1 MPKSSIKTNER
12 ELASKVAEWFN
23 SVIQQRKYPFND
35 ATNEPGVKID
45 NKTRFGDIVLWRN
58 REAKDAFSYIE
69 LKPPFAAT
77 ENLETFRQKALELGI
92 RYAYTWDF
100 QTLNAYEIK
109 DNAVIHIG
117 SETTPVLN
125 QLNDWLR
132 GDVQVTIRKYVA
144 RICDELVRLHDT
156 GTFKKFNP
164 EKVYFINF
172 VRSTKE
178 KLSPKYES
186 FIKEASRSKAKR
198 DKISAYCARQGIAK
212 PTEEFKQ
219 LADQAVYGLIT
230 KIIFYLTI
238 QRYFKQLPDLYES
251 KDDDLGK
258 RISEA
263 FAKAREI
270 DWQAVFENDP
280 IEELGIPEDTFDDLR
295 EFFGELRAYHF
306 GELPEDVIGELFEEI
321 IDPDQRHSL
330 GQYFTRED
338 LVDLIIGTVV
348 HDPKGAYG
356 DPTCGS
362 GTFLVRLYD
371 RLRYLSNQRAE
382 HRELLNQ
389 IWGFDSGKF
398 PAELSTINLFRQK
411 VDDFENFPRIQCTDI
426 FDVFSGKTFDYPPAE
441 QGKYSNKVPL
451 AVPPFDGL
459 VGNFPFI
466 RQELIEKSIKGYKSF
481 LTKTLAKNYLST
493 YPTLFET
500 KPKVPIDPKN
510 ESSLEKAVQSKFLQL
525 KLSGQADIYAYI
537 YLHTATFLKSN
548 GAMAIITSNSWLDVA
563 YGSVLKEFFL
573 DHFKIKMIV
582 ASWAEPWF
590 EDAAVNT
597 VFTVLEKEENPDKRS
612 DNTVRFVKLKKKLT
626 ELIPF
631 TDLKLE
637 SQKRWQRIDDIVS
650 VIESAE
656 HQKNSKSVTSHIA
669 SYESD
674 DMRVRMIPQ
683 KFIHEELSQKGDL
696 DKWGKYL
703 RAPDVYFEI
712 LEKCKDKL
720 VPFKQ
725 IANVRWGIKTGINDF
740 FYLEPISEKEKQ
752 TSVKEPVAIY
762 KATKKGIAE
771 KIKVKNR
778 RNWIGEIES
787 EYLKRVINSPKQT
800 ESISIDEENLPNMIF
815 ICNKSKP
822 ELRKS
827 GHFGALNYIEW
838 GEKQRTDDEDNRPWP
853 NVPSVSGRRYWWSI
867 KEEGEYDFILPQF
880 YDKTFIVPE
889 IKNKAVA
896 TNNFFVISSLE
907 NQILKNS
914 AFLNSTLY
922 FLFIEGSARSNMG
935 EGVLTLYGPDIESTL
950 LLSDKIK
957 LKLQIGMRRGILP
970 IFDEVKQKDRMAL
983 DTAVLEALDLDPKEY
998 LPRIYDGLCEMVK
1011 DRLELPK
1018 MRKSQKKQTVKVS
1031 YDAIKASVI
1040 ADCLAGGVKRFPK
1053 DFYHPDLKDKKLP
1066 FDYDALE
1073 FESFPVTGRPL
1084 HYKEFFGR
1092 FEIEDSDGKKIHEA
1106 DSEEKAKFVC
1116 LLAKPDIFRIKV
1128 PVNNKIVKK
1137 LLHDYYQYIKNLRD
1151 QFIKDAGSKL
1161 HDWNL
1166 AERMAKEIL
1175 EEYGVVGN

>member
-12 ELASKVAEWFN
+12 ELAGKVAEWFN

-77 ENLETFRQKALELGI
+77 ENLETFRQKAIEYAV

-100 QTLNAYEIK
+100 QTLNAYEVK
-109 DNAVIHIG
+109 DHTVIHIG
-117 SETTPVLN
+117 SETTPVLY

-132 GDVQVTIRKYVA
+132 GDVQVTIRKYVV

-156 GTFKKFNP
+156 GTFTKFSP

-251 KDDDLGK
+251 NDDDLGK
-258 RISEA
+258 RISDA

-348 HDPKGAYG
+348 HEPKGIYG

-371 RLRYLSNQRAE
+371 RLRYLSNQRAK

-411 VDDFENFPRIQCTDI
+411 VDDFENFPRIQCSDI

-466 RQELIEKSIKGYKSF
+466 RQELIEKNVKGYKLF
-481 LTKTLAKNYLST
+481 LTKTLAKNYLSG
-493 YPTLFET
+493 YPALFET
-500 KPKVPIDPKN
+500 KPNVAIDPKN
-510 ESSLEKAVQSKFLQL
+510 GKSLDEAVQKKFLQL
-525 KLSGQADIYAYI
+525 KLSGQADIYTYI

-563 YGSVLKEFFL
+563 YGSVLKQFFL

-597 VFTVLEKEENPDKRS
+597 VFTVLEKEENPEKRAA
-612 DNTVRFVKLKKKLT
+612 NKVRFVKLKKKLT

-637 SQKRWQRIDDIVS
+637 SQKRWRRIDDIVS

-656 HQKNSKSVTSHIA
+656 HQKNARSVTDKITSF
-669 SYESD
+669 END

-683 KFIHEELSQKGDL
+683 QFIYEELSQKGDL

-712 LEKCKDKL
+712 LEKCNDTL
-720 VPFKQ
+720 VPLKQ
-725 IANVRWGIKTGINDF
+725 IADVRFGIKTGVNEF
-740 FYLEPISEKEKQ
+740 FYLEIVERSGA
-752 TSVKEPVAIY
+752 SFY
-762 KATKKGIAE
+762 C
-771 KIKVKNR
+771 
-778 RNWIGEIES
+778 RNDRGWEGLIES
-787 EYLKRVINSPKQT
+787 KYLRKVIKSPK
-800 ESISIDEENLPNMIF
+800 EADSIVIDPDKLKYSIF
-815 ICNKSKP
+815 ICDKSKS
-822 ELRKS
+822 ELKKL
-827 GHFGALNYIEW
+827 GDTHALKYIEW
-838 GEKQRTDDEDNRPWP
+838 GEKQKTEDGISWP
-853 NVPSVSGRRYWWSI
+853 DVPSVSGRKNWWYLGR
-867 KEEGEYDFILPQF
+867 EDF
-880 YDKTFIVPE
+880 PE
-889 IKNKAVA
+889 IIYPCGIGDVFKVFDNS
-896 TNNFFVISSLE
+896 IR
-907 NQILKNS
+907 ILNDKRLYEVYSKQEYLNLL
-914 AFLNSTLY
+914 LNSTLNA
-922 FLFIEGSARSNMG
+922 FFIEANSRISLGDGLVDLTVYEVEENPVVEPKLFHVDKDLKKEFSKLSNR
-935 EGVLTLYGPDIESTL
+935 
-950 LLSDKIK
+950 KIK
-957 LKLQIGMRRGILP
+957 P
-970 IFDEVKQKDRMAL
+970 IFEEVKQKDRVAL
-983 DTAVLEALDLDPKEY
+983 DTSVLEALDLDPKEY
-998 LPRIYDGLCEMVK
+998 LPRIYDGLCEMVR

-1031 YDAIKASVI
+1031 YDTIKTSVI
-1040 ADCLAGGVKRFPK
+1040 ADCLAEGVKQFPK

-1066 FDYDALE
+1066 FDYDSLE
-1073 FESFPVTGRPL
+1073 FETFPTTGRPL
-1084 HYKEFFGR
+1084 HYKEFFGK
-1092 FEIEDSDGKKIHEA
+1092 FELEDSDGKKIFEA
-1106 DSEEKAKFVC
+1106 DHEEKAEFVC

-1128 PVNNKIVKK
+1128 PVNNKVIKK
-1137 LLHDYYQYIKNLRD
+1137 LLHDYHQYIKNLSD
-1151 QFIKDAGSKL
+1151 QLIKDAGSKL

-1175 EEYGVVGN
+1175 EEYGV

>member
-12 ELASKVAEWFN
+12 ELAGKVAEWFN
-23 SVIQQRKYPFND
+23 SVIQQRKYPFTD

-45 NKTRFGDIVLWRN
+45 KKTRFGDIVLWRN

-69 LKPPFAAT
+69 LKPPFAAS
-77 ENLETFRQKALELGI
+77 ENLETFRQKALELSV

-109 DNAVIHIG
+109 DHEVSHIG
-117 SETTPVLN
+117 SETTPVLY

-132 GDVQVTIRKYVA
+132 GDVQVTIRKYVD

-156 GTFKKFNP
+156 GTFTKFSP

-186 FIKEASRSKAKR
+186 FIKEASRSKTKR

-219 LADQAVYGLIT
+219 LAEQAVYGLIT

-251 KDDDLGK
+251 NDDDLGQ
-258 RISEA
+258 RISNA

-348 HDPKGAYG
+348 HEPKGIYG

-371 RLRYLSNQRAE
+371 RLRYLSNPPAE

-398 PAELSTINLFRQK
+398 PAELSTINLFRQEA
-411 VDDFENFPRIQCTDI
+411 DDFENFPRIQCTDI

-466 RQELIEKSIKGYKSF
+466 RQELIEKNVKGYKSF

-493 YPTLFET
+493 YPALFDT
-500 KPKVPIDPKN
+500 KPNVPIVPNN
-510 ESSLEKAVQSKFLQL
+510 EKSLEDAVQKKFLQL

-597 VFTVLEKEENPDKRS
+597 VFTVLEKEVNPEKRAA
-612 DNTVRFVKLKKKLT
+612 NKIRFVKLKKKLT

-637 SQKRWQRIDDIVS
+637 SQKRWRRIDGIVS
-650 VIESAE
+650 MIESAE
-656 HQKNSKSVTSHIA
+656 HQKNARSVTNTIA
-669 SYESD
+669 SFEND

-683 KFIHEELSQKGDL
+683 KFIQEELSQKGDL

-720 VPFKQ
+720 VPLKQ
-725 IANVRWGIKTGINDF
+725 IADVRFGIKTGVNEF
-740 FYLEPISEKEKQ
+740 FYLEV
-752 TSVKEPVAIY
+752 VKRSGALFDC
-762 KATKKGIAE
+762 
-771 KIKVKNR
+771 KNDR
-778 RNWIGEIES
+778 GWEGKIES
-787 EYLKRVINSPKQT
+787 KYLRQVIKSPK
-800 ESISIDEENLPNMIF
+800 EADSIVIDPDKMKYSIF
-815 ICNKSKP
+815 ICDKSKS
-822 ELRKS
+822 ELKKL
-827 GHFGALNYIEW
+827 GDTYALKYIEW
-838 GEKQRTDDEDNRPWP
+838 GEKQKTEDGVSWP
-853 NVPSVSGRRYWWSI
+853 DVPSVSGRKNWWGLLNVNTAKGILSCGI
-867 KEEGEYDFILPQF
+867 RETYKVFENDNSQVLADKRMYEIYTENDYVIPILNSFLMHLYSESDTRELGDGFIDLTVYEVEQTPIPRKELLNNKIITAFQKIRKRQ
-880 YDKTFIVPE
+880 
-889 IKNKAVA
+889 IKN
-896 TNNFFVISSLE
+896 ILE
-907 NQILKNS
+907 E
-914 AFLNSTLY
+914 Y
-922 FLFIEGSARSNMG
+922 
-935 EGVLTLYGPDIESTL
+935 
-950 LLSDKIK
+950 
-957 LKLQIGMRRGILP
+957 
-970 IFDEVKQKDRMAL
+970 KQKDRIVL
-983 DTAVLEALDLDPKEY
+983 DTAVLETLDLDPKEY
-998 LPRIYDGLCEMVK
+998 LPRIYDGLCEMVR
-1011 DRLELPK
+1011 DRLELSK

-1040 ADCLAGGVKRFPK
+1040 ADCLADGVKQFPK

-1092 FEIEDSDGKKIHEA
+1092 FEIEDSDGKKIHES

-1137 LLHDYYQYIKNLRD
+1137 LLHDYHQYIKNLRD
-1151 QFIKDAGSKL
+1151 QLIKDAGSKL

-1175 EEYGVVGN
+1175 VEYGVVAN